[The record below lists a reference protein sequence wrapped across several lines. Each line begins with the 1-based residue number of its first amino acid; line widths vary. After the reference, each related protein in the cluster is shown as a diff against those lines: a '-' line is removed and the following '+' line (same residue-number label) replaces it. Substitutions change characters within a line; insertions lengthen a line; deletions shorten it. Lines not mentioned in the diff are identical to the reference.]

1 MSHPPQ
7 LQKNRKEAQDSALQL
22 TSQADQSSP
31 VYVVWFKATGTLL
44 GAAACCALPS
54 ALFLDISINPGQGSA
69 EIWEAVSTW
78 ETLTDRYRSTVF
90 SFKSPALRKFVLADN
105 LELGTNQF
113 LKRQRAK
120 GGRESM
126 GQSAFVHWWSEDLS
140 YTANIAVACL
150 LMRVPYCIK
159 RGAVI
164 EKTTLY
170 QVRTNTL
177 LSEPKSL

>member
-7 LQKNRKEAQDSALQL
+7 LQKNRKEAQDLALQL

-78 ETLTDRYRSTVF
+78 ETLTDRYRSAVF
-90 SFKSPALRKFVLADN
+90 SFKSPALRKFVLAGN
-105 LELGTNQF
+105 LELGTHQF

-120 GGRESM
+120 GGR
-126 GQSAFVHWWSEDLS
+126 VHGSECICTLMEWRSLS

-164 EKTTLY
+164 EKTILY